1 MAMATVVAP
10 KLDTEN
16 YRDHLSNV
24 TDNGGR
30 IWIYPRIIKGF
41 FYNLRS
47 YLSYFLIA
55 GLLAGPFLE
64 WNGHPIFM
72 FHVLDRKFILFGIP
86 FFPQDFNILA
96 LALLTFVLFIVLF
109 TVAFGRAWC
118 GWACPQTVF
127 MEMLFRKIENWIEGD
142 YKKQQRLKEAPW
154 TTDKIIKKTAKHA
167 IFFLLSFGIANA
179 FLAYLIGKA
188 DLLALMTEGPIEHW
202 GKFASLMI
210 FTIAFYLVFAK
221 FRELV
226 CIYVCPYGRLQSVL
240 VDNNTVSVAY
250 DYIRGE
256 PRGKDKSSSAQGVK
270 HGSCVDCGLCVQVC
284 PTGIDIRNGSQLECI
299 NCTACI
305 DACNM
310 VMDKIHKP
318 EGLIR
323 YASKNGIEQGEKL
336 TFSIRMASY
345 LSVLAILA
353 GFMVYLLVSRP
364 DLEAT
369 ILRAPG
375 MMFQEQ
381 KNGSLTNLYNFELV
395 NKTFD
400 DMKVQL
406 KVKNPT
412 AKLNMIGTDANVP
425 QGEIL
430 KGAFFIEINQKD
442 IHINKIPLEVEVY
455 SNGKLIETVK
465 TSFMGK
471 VI

>member
-1 MAMATVVAP
+1 MNAIATP

-24 TDNGGR
+24 TDEGGR

-41 FYNLRS
+41 FYKMRS
-47 YLSYFLIA
+47 YLSYFLIV
-55 GLLAGPFLE
+55 GLIAGPFLE
-64 WNGHPIFM
+64 WEGHPIFM
-72 FHVLDRKFILFGIP
+72 FNVLARKFIIFGIP
-86 FFPQDFNILA
+86 FFPQDFNIIA

-109 TVAFGRAWC
+109 TAAFGRAWC

-142 YKKQQRLKEAPW
+142 YTKQKKLRLAPW
-154 TTDKIIKKTAKHA
+154 NTEKIIKKASKHTL
-167 IFFLLSFGIANA
+167 FFLLSFIIANA
-179 FLAYLIGKA
+179 FLAYLVGKNE
-188 DLLALMTEGPIEHW
+188 LLKLITEGPIEHW
-202 GKFASLMI
+202 GKLASLTI
-210 FTIAFYLVFAK
+210 FTIVFYLVFAK

-240 VDNNTVSVAY
+240 VDNNTIAVTY
-250 DYIRGE
+250 DYVRGE
-256 PRGKDKSSSAQGVK
+256 PRGKDKTNSTVK
-270 HGSCVDCGLCVQVC
+270 HGSCVDCNLCVQVC
-284 PTGIDIRNGSQLECI
+284 PTGIDIRNGAQLECI
-299 NCTACI
+299 NCTSCI

-323 YASKNGIEQGEKL
+323 YASKNEIDKGQKL
-336 TFSIRMASY
+336 TFNVRMAAY
-345 LSVLAILA
+345 TGILTVLAS
-353 GFMVYLLVSRP
+353 FMVFLLVSKP

-375 MMFQEQ
+375 MLFQEQ
-381 KNGSLTNLYNFELV
+381 KGGFQTNLYNFELV
-395 NKTFD
+395 NKTFK
-400 DMKVQL
+400 DMDIEL
-406 KVKNPT
+406 KVKNPE
-412 AKLNMIGTDANVP
+412 AKINMIGKDVHVP
-425 QGEIL
+425 KEEIL
-430 KGAFFIEINQKD
+430 KGAFFIELHQKN
-442 IHINKIPLEVEVY
+442 IHLNKTPLEIEVY